1 MSYILENDVLKL
13 ECIEAGG
20 EMQHLIK
27 KSNGEE
33 VLYQGDQAWSGKNPS
48 LFPIVGSTY
57 TKDYKIDGKTY
68 SMKNHGLI
76 RYATLK
82 NVSSKDALIFTLD
95 ADENTLAQYPFDFHY
110 EIKYELIQNKVK
122 ISYLIQNKDKKDMPF
137 GFGLHPG
144 FKLND
149 SFESY
154 TLKFSKHEECKR
166 VNLDDNTSVPVSFS
180 EWKLSREDLKK
191 YATLVYKELKSDC
204 VTLYHH
210 ENKCLSV
217 YFEGFP
223 FLALWSHEKASD
235 YICIEPWYSHADFG
249 KVDCDF
255 YHREG
260 TIVLK
265 SKETW
270 SCCYSIEI
278 FN

>member
-1 MSYILENDVLKL
+1 MAYILENDILKL
-13 ECIEAGG
+13 ECVADGG

-27 KSNGEE
+27 KSNDQEI
-33 VLYQGDQAWSGKNPS
+33 LYQGDQAWSGKNPS

-57 TKDYKIDGKTY
+57 SKDYQIDGKTY

-82 NVSSKDALIFTLD
+82 NVPSNNSIIFSLD
-95 ADENTLAQYPFDFHY
+95 ASEETLSQYPFDFHY
-110 EIKYELIQNKVK
+110 EIKYELIDNKVK
-122 ISYLIQNKDKKDMPF
+122 ISYLIQNKDAKDMPF

-149 SFESY
+149 VFESY
-154 TLKFSKHEECKR
+154 TLRFSECEECQR
-166 VNLDDNTSVPVSFS
+166 VNLEDNSSVPVSFS

-191 YATLVYKELKSDC
+191 YATLVYKNFKSNS
-204 VTLYHH
+204 VTLCHGD
-210 ENKCLSV
+210 EKCLSV
-217 YFEGFP
+217 HFDGFP
-223 FLALWSHEKASD
+223 FLALWSHETPSD

-265 SKETW
+265 PNESW
-270 SCCYSIEI
+270 SCSYSIEI
-278 FN
+278 F